1 MKAERGDAE
10 AFTTVTTVI
19 EEDAA
24 AVEGVATV
32 TAEHTAVVEVGVATV
47 TEKQVAAVDSDS
59 RPPTNAGSTSRAI
72 SDCRP
77 HSKADSTSRQRA
89 TMTAARRA
97 MVLITMINIV
107 RAAHDAASHATQPH
121 AIVLIDLADRP

>member
-1 MKAERGDAE
+1 
-10 AFTTVTTVI
+10 
-19 EEDAA
+19 
-24 AVEGVATV
+24 
-32 TAEHTAVVEVGVATV
+32 VEVGVATV
-47 TEKQVAAVDSDS
+47 TEDAAVVEVGVAAVTEKEVAAVDSDC

-77 HSKADSTSRQRA
+77 HSKAGSTSRQRA

-97 MVLITMINIV
+97 MVLITMINIG
-107 RAAHDAASHATQPH
+107 RAANDAASHATQPQ